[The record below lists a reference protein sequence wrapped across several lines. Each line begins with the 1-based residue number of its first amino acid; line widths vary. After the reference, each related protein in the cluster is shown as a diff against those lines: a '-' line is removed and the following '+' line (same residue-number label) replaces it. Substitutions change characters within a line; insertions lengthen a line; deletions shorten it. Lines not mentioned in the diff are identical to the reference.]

1 MISRRLVRIKTLQTL
16 YSWNQSE
23 ETDLSIFSKELYSR
37 IQEVHDFYLFLLDFP
52 YQLQQFAL
60 DKQEVEKNKYYPDKS
75 KIEYYSLLN
84 NTPLIGKIHQS
95 LLAHDEYTTFDW
107 SALAGQMDGFY
118 SELKSWDFS
127 ADYAF
132 FIEPNLQQQKE
143 FVDQLFFAFIE
154 TNEAFNNSLE
164 EVNPSW
170 YDDMPFAFREIQRI
184 STVDRDRVKINLAP
198 SIQPK
203 DEEVLMGA
211 QLLSKT
217 VNNSKKYEELIG
229 TVTDNWDPSRIAVMD
244 LLILKLT
251 LTEFLHF
258 PDVPLKVTINEY
270 LEITKNYSTPNSSKF
285 VNGIMDKLRID
296 LEGKGEIHKSARGM
310 K

>member
-23 ETDLSIFSKELYSR
+23 EADLSVFSKELYSR

-118 SELKSWDFS
+118 GELKSWDFS